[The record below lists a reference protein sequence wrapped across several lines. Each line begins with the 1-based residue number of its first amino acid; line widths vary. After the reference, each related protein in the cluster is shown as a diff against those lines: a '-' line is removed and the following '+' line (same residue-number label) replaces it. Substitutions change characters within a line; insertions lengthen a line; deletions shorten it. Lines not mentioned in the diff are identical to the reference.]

1 MSSGAVRGWHV
12 VSKEKAKNISLIEPP
27 AIVLYEGKGRFFDR
41 YSITQLEWLHL
52 TGHLDSLN

>member
-1 MSSGAVRGWHV
+1 M

-52 TGHLDSLN
+52 TGHLDRLY